1 MLSTSKAFRA
11 RLVGLGEHEVARLGA
26 WVRNNC
32 ALHALFPSDCG
43 TAVLV
48 CLRDTRRTSASF
60 ARSLRA
66 VLQKLAI
73 PTSGLRGH
81 WLHLIS
87 AEEACAICRARGTAI
102 ALGPPAHAESSGQD
116 GEEDTRVVALR

>member
-1 MLSTSKAFRA
+1 MMASTSKGFRA
-11 RLVGLGEHEVARLGA
+11 RIRGLQEHEVARLDA
-26 WVRNNC
+26 WARNNC
-32 ALHALFPSDCG
+32 ARHAMFLDRG

-66 VLQKLAI
+66 VLEKLVI
-73 PTSGLRGH
+73 PTDGLRGH

-87 AEEACAICRARGTAI
+87 EAEACALCGGCGAAPAGGSPAPSAR
-102 ALGPPAHAESSGQD
+102 ESEVRIVTLS
-116 GEEDTRVVALR
+116 